1 MLRNGRRI
9 GVIIPALNE
18 EGAIGKVIEAVPD
31 WVDYIVVAD
40 NGSRD
45 QTSEVARNSGARV
58 VREDERG
65 YGAAC
70 LAGLQA
76 LPSSDIIVFLDGDY
90 SDYPEDMEELIAP
103 ILTGGA
109 DMVIGSRV
117 LGGAEHGSLTPQQVF
132 GNWLATRLI
141 RLLWGARFSDL
152 GPFRAIRDDA
162 LRMLEMEDRNFGWTV
177 EMQVKA
183 AKAGLKF
190 AEVPVRYRQRIGV
203 SKVSGTLSG
212 TIKAG
217 TKILSVIG
225 WHALSGS
232 FVRSARAD

>member
-1 MLRNGRRI
+1 MRNGRRI

-18 EGAIGKVIEAVPD
+18 EEAISKVIEAVPD
-31 WVDYIVVAD
+31 WVDCIVVAD
-40 NGSRD
+40 NGSQDR
-45 QTSEVARNSGARV
+45 TGEVARKSGARV

-70 LAGLQA
+70 LAGLLT

-90 SDYPEDMEELIAP
+90 SDHPEDMEQIIGP
-103 ILTGGA
+103 ILRGGA
-109 DMVIGSRV
+109 DLVIGSRV
-117 LGGAEHGSLTPQQVF
+117 LGGAERGSLTPQQLF

-141 RLLWGARFSDL
+141 RLIWGIQFSDL

-183 AKAGLKF
+183 AKAGLKCV
-190 AEVPVRYRQRIGV
+190 EVPVRYRKRIGV

-212 TIKAG
+212 TVKAG
-217 TKILSVIG
+217 TKILAVIG
-225 WHALSGS
+225 WHAVSGS
-232 FVRSARAD
+232 TANSARAD

>member
-1 MLRNGRRI
+1 MVRNGRRS

-18 EGAIGKVIEAVPD
+18 EDAIGKVIEAVPD

-117 LGGAEHGSLTPQQVF
+117 LGGAERGSLTPQQVF

-162 LRMLEMEDRNFGWTV
+162 LRKLEMEDRNFGWTV

-203 SKVSGTLSG
+203 SKVSGTMSG

>member
-1 MLRNGRRI
+1 MRNGRRI

-45 QTSEVARNSGARV
+45 RTGEVARNSGARV
-58 VREDERG
+58 VREDECG

-90 SDYPEDMEELIAP
+90 SDYPEDMEQLVAP
-103 ILTGGA
+103 ILKGGA
-109 DMVIGSRV
+109 DLVIGSRV
-117 LGGAEHGSLTPQQVF
+117 LGGAERGSLTPQQVF

-141 RLLWGARFSDL
+141 RLFWGARFSDL
-152 GPFRAIRDDA
+152 GPFRAIREDA
-162 LRMLEMEDRNFGWTV
+162 LRTLAMEDRDFGWTV

-183 AKAGLKF
+183 AKAGLKC

-225 WHALSGS
+225 WHALSRS
-232 FVRSARAD
+232 VVRSARAD

>member
-18 EGAIGKVIEAVPD
+18 EDAIGKVIEAVPD

-117 LGGAEHGSLTPQQVF
+117 LGGAERGSLTPQQVF

>member
-162 LRMLEMEDRNFGWTV
+162 LRKLEMEDRNFGWTV

-203 SKVSGTLSG
+203 SKVSGTMSG